1 MTHGLL
7 WVGDSEPAKS
17 LGQRLNTSTALSL
30 RVGHCSLFSLFVYSL
45 LNHHIMSR
53 AQLPKRALTTLY
65 HLRFERFPNSLNC
78 ARFNNTQGIASDDRH
93 PLQIP
98 FSRRLE
104 AWNPDRLHWIIKTPM
119 SISKKRTVRSWVM
132 RRFRDTFIDELEK
145 NGFNRWGEPVDA
157 TKRKS
162 PLTGALAI
170 TITPPALTASV
181 TEVRGVCNLILQKNV
196 ISRQRP

>member
-1 MTHGLL
+1 
-7 WVGDSEPAKS
+7 
-17 LGQRLNTSTALSL
+17 
-30 RVGHCSLFSLFVYSL
+30 
-45 LNHHIMSR
+45 MSR
-53 AQLPKRALTTLY
+53 ARLPKRALTTLY

-104 AWNPDRLHWIIKTPM
+104 AWNPNRLHWIIKTPM
-119 SISKKRTVRSWVM
+119 SISKKRT
-132 RRFRDTFIDELEK
+132 

-181 TEVRGVCNLILQKNV
+181 TEQGEVDL
-196 ISRQRP
+196 S

>member
-1 MTHGLL
+1 
-7 WVGDSEPAKS
+7 
-17 LGQRLNTSTALSL
+17 
-30 RVGHCSLFSLFVYSL
+30 
-45 LNHHIMSR
+45 MSR

-104 AWNPDRLHWIIKTPM
+104 AWIPNRLHWIIKTPM
-119 SISKKRTVRSWVM
+119 SISKKRTVRSW
-132 RRFRDTFIDELEK
+132 

-181 TEVRGVCNLILQKNV
+181 TEQGEVDLFEVVFCYHYGTVN
-196 ISRQRP
+196 STTAAAHYG